1 MKTYYAYKH
10 VEYDTY
16 LDPEFAYE
24 PFSMTYYNVDELINA
39 GQGTSTS
46 LDQVALELL
55 ILEGILPEDYY
66 ESDNDDDYLEEEQ
79 VAALIKEHSIEI
91 IVV

>member
-39 GQGTSTS
+39 GQGTRRDFTRR
-46 LDQVALELL
+46 LL
-55 ILEGILPEDYY
+55 
-66 ESDNDDDYLEEEQ
+66 
-79 VAALIKEHSIEI
+79 
-91 IVV
+91 